1 MENSNNVKG
10 YLTFSAFSSLR
21 KDTEGIWIKYK
32 GRDNSESLQK
42 LFKEKSIDF
51 RKIDFKNDNI
61 YIYYTKDDKE
71 NYTEPRIIIAIDN
84 SYDIECVIG
93 IGLNQGIENSM
104 ASIAE
109 EKIQSFPG
117 NEKYKKIAHDITLLA
132 KLEYKTNNNI
142 KLTKKELKFLY
153 EIDSKI
159 ECYFYDYQNFYYFYE
174 CHNIRYCDPR
184 IIEIRNKRNVKKDLA
199 YVFGC
204 KEENIGTNITD
215 FATNKIIYY
224 YGRLVWEKDFV
235 PDTFKDLKRIIGG
248 ASFPNLTSADGLN
261 NLQQVDGANFSN
273 LTNAEGLNNLRNIR
287 GGAIFSNLIYAKGL
301 NNLYNIS
308 AQAYFPKLTNAD
320 GLNNLQYIG
329 NYAFFAS
336 LKSAKGLNSLKYIGE
351 DANFSSLISAQ
362 GLDSLQNIVGEADF
376 SSLPEAKGLNNLQNI
391 GEHAGFPNLI
401 SAKGLDSLENIGGI
415 AYFPK
420 LITSEGLEN
429 LQHIGGYADFG
440 SLTNAECLYNLKY
453 IGRRFNFRSLT
464 STKGLENINADYK
477 DLDMIERK
485 QYEE

>member
-1 MENSNNVKG
+1 MKYQKGELGEIENSNNVKG
-10 YLTFSAFSSLR
+10 YLTFYPFSSLK

-42 LFKEKSIDF
+42 LFKEKSINF

-104 ASIAE
+104 ASIVE

-132 KLEYKTNNNI
+132 KLEYKTNNNM

-199 YVFGC
+199 YVFDC

-215 FATNKIIYY
+215 FDTNKIIYY
-224 YGRLVWEKDFV
+224 YGSLEWEKEFV
-235 PDTFKDLKRIIGG
+235 PDTFKDLKRIIGD
-248 ASFPNLTSADGLN
+248 AY
-261 NLQQVDGANFSN
+261 FSN
-273 LTNAEGLNNLRNIR
+273 LTNEKGLNTLCNIRGGTSFPNLMSAKGLENLRYIGGYADFKNLTNAQDLNNLRCINGTAYFDKLMNAEGLN
-287 GGAIFSNLIYAKGL
+287 K
-301 NNLYNIS
+301 
-308 AQAYFPKLTNAD
+308 
-320 GLNNLQYIG
+320 LQYIG
-329 NYAFFAS
+329 KNACF
-336 LKSAKGLNSLKYIGE
+336 
-351 DANFSSLISAQ
+351 D
-362 GLDSLQNIVGEADF
+362 
-376 SSLPEAKGLNNLQNI
+376 
-391 GEHAGFPNLI
+391 NLI
-401 SAKGLDSLENIGGI
+401 SAKGLDSLQIIEEM

-420 LITSEGLEN
+420 LITSEGL
-429 LQHIGGYADFG
+429 G
-440 SLTNAECLYNLKY
+440 SLQSIGREAYFYSLTSAEHLCNLKY
-453 IGRRFNFRSLT
+453 IGFGFIFEKLK
-464 STKGLENINADYK
+464 STKGLENINIDYM
-477 DLDMIERK
+477 DSNR
-485 QYEE
+485 